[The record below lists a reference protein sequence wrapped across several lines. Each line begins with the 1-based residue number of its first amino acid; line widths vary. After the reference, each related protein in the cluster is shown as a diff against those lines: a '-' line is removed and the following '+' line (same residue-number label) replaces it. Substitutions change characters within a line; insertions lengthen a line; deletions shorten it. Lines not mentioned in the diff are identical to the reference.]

1 MGSRNTGKALRE
13 RTRGRE
19 GAGLKKDEGAGLKKE
34 EREGESKRARAIERK
49 RKSLTRRKTETLH
62 SPAVSGQG
70 CFAPTGT
77 IRH

>member
-34 EREGESKRARAIERK
+34 EGAGLEKKRERD
-49 RKSLTRRKTETLH
+49 
-62 SPAVSGQG
+62 
-70 CFAPTGT
+70 
-77 IRH
+77 